1 MLDDERKLVLRA
13 QSGDVAAFEALI
25 APHQDALFRLVLAT
39 TGDTDDAQDAL
50 QETLVHA
57 FRNIGTYRG
66 EASISTWLH
75 RIALNCTRNW
85 LRSQSRESV
94 FRLGE
99 RLGNLCPPSAPD
111 PSEQAQS
118 RDLCRALA
126 AAVATLPPAYRE
138 TLLLRYY
145 TELPYDQIASALSI
159 PIGTV
164 RSRLAYARTLLLRH
178 LQQAGYAPPDNR
190 GDMP

>member
-25 APHQDALFRLVLAT
+25 APHQDALYRLALAT
-39 TGDTDDAQDAL
+39 TGDADDAQDAL

-85 LRSQSRESV
+85 LRSQARESV
-94 FRLGE
+94 FRLGD
-99 RLGNLCPPSAPD
+99 RIGTLCPPSALD
-111 PSEQAQS
+111 PAQQAATEDLS
-118 RDLCRALA
+118 RAIA
-126 AAVATLPPAYRE
+126 AAVGHLPTAYRE

-145 TELPYDQIASALSI
+145 SDLPYDQIASALSI

-164 RSRLAYARTLLLRH
+164 RSRLAYARMLLLRH
-178 LQQAGYAPPDNR
+178 LKEAGYAPPDTR
-190 GDMP
+190 GEMS